1 MNRKVFFSLAILL
14 ILGLVLT
21 FTACGNAPV
30 NKASTTAT
38 SVSASAVA
46 AVSESAVAPSVS
58 ASAVATATVSPLQ
71 GNSVNIKDYK
81 FDPETIE
88 IKKGDKVIW
97 KNEDAVI
104 HTVTFD
110 TFDSGSMKQG
120 DTFEHTF
127 DTAGSFSYYCGNH
140 PSMKGTVKVN

>member
-1 MNRKVFFSLAILL
+1 MNRKVFFNLTILL
-14 ILGLVLT
+14 ILGLILA
-21 FTACGNAPV
+21 FSACGMAPG
-30 NKASTTAT
+30 NKTGTIAP

-46 AVSESAVAPSVS
+46 AVSESTVA
-58 ASAVATATVSPLQ
+58 ATAVTPLQ
-71 GNSVNIKDYK
+71 GNTVNIKGFQ
-81 FDPETIE
+81 FDPETVE

-97 KNEDAVI
+97 KNEDSAI

-120 DTFEHTF
+120 DTFEHAF